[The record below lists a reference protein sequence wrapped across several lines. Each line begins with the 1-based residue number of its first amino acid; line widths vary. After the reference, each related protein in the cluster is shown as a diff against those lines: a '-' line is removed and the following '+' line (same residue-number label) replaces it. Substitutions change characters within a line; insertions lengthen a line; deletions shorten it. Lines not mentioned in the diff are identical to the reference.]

1 MTQCGH
7 PDLATG
13 NLAPG
18 TFQASRGVTCA
29 NWCQL
34 RPGKFGNAAKE
45 RPAVREH
52 NIAVIAG
59 DGIGKEVVPVGCR
72 VLQAAEQVIG
82 GFHLIYDHF
91 PWGCEY
97 YEKTGRMM
105 DTDGLDRLAHFDAIY
120 LGAVGWPTVAD
131 HISLWGLLL
140 PIRQTFNQYVNLRP
154 IRLLPGLR
162 TPLRDKN
169 NSEID
174 MVCIRENVEGEY
186 AGVGWRYRR
195 GQPDEIV
202 HQVGV
207 FTRCGVERVMR
218 YAFELARRRPAR
230 RLTSA
235 TKSNALQYS
244 MVFWDEVFRQL
255 AAEYPDVTTEI
266 SHVDALAAR
275 MITHPE
281 TLDVI
286 VGSNLF
292 GDILTDL
299 GGALQG
305 SLGIAASANLNP
317 EGEYPSMFESVHG
330 SAPDIAG
337 QDRANPVATIWA
349 GALMLESLGEVDAAA
364 LVMAALERVLAESE
378 VRTADLGGRNSTEE
392 VGNAIVRAALELG
405 NVLPKPRAIGYIQ
418 PIKRQRTRKA
428 QA

>member
-1 MTQCGH
+1 M
-7 PDLATG
+7 
-13 NLAPG
+13 
-18 TFQASRGVTCA
+18 
-29 NWCQL
+29 
-34 RPGKFGNAAKE
+34 
-45 RPAVREH
+45 REH
-52 NIAVIAG
+52 HIAVIAG

-72 VLQAAEQVIG
+72 VLQAAEQAIG
-82 GFHLIYDHF
+82 GFHLIYEHF

-105 DTDGLDRLAHFDAIY
+105 AADGLDRLAQFDAIY
-120 LGAVGWPTVAD
+120 LGAVGWPTVPD
-131 HISLWGLLL
+131 HVSLWGLLL
-140 PIRQTFNQYVNLRP
+140 AIRQAFHQYVNLRP

-162 TPLRDKN
+162 TPLRDRN
-169 NSEID
+169 DSDID

-186 AGVGWRYRR
+186 AGVGWRYRQ

-207 FTRCGVERVMR
+207 FTRRGVERVMR
-218 YAFELARRRPAR
+218 YAFELARRRRAH

-255 AAEYPDVTTEI
+255 AAEYPDVNTEI

-275 MITHPE
+275 MVTHPQ

-286 VGSNLF
+286 VASNLF

-337 QDRANPVATIWA
+337 QGRANPVASIWA
-349 GALMLESLGEVDAAA
+349 GALMLEALGEADAAA
-364 LVMAALERVLAESE
+364 LVTAAMENVLAKGE
-378 VRTADLGGRNSTEE
+378 VRTADLGGHNGTEE
-392 VGNAIVRAALELG
+392 VGDAIVRATLELG
-405 NVLPKPRAIGYIQ
+405 RVLPKPRAIGYIQ
-418 PIKRQRTRKA
+418 PVKRQRTEKV
-428 QA
+428 QL